1 MSKKNL
7 DQLFREKLEDFT
19 DIPTEIVWKSI
30 EASLD
35 KKKKNRKVIPIW
47 WKLGGIAA
55 ALAIGLFL
63 INPFNG
69 DVEINPTITNI
80 ENSYKKE
87 DKTLDHTIVDD
98 TPQVTG
104 IEASKTTSEGG
115 AANQSSGKETKQ
127 TGAVNGIEASNSIVG
142 KGDNKT
148 LIQNRAA
155 NKTSLALTKTSDPIK
170 KEEQKQNEAIGNT
183 LLQEKETTSDIAQTT
198 SELKASDT
206 KNLKEEIAQAAT
218 EEAVANTDKKSIFD
232 EIDGQNE
239 ENEEVV
245 KATPQGRWSAGPSV
259 APVYFNGMGEGSPVH
274 PIFVPNSKSGDVNLS
289 YGLAISYK
297 INKKLSVK
305 TGIHKVDYGYSTNDV
320 EFSSSLE
327 SFAGGQLSNIDYSST
342 SRNIIVE
349 SKADNTYT
357 ASKETLAQDP
367 SLYGIMA
374 QQLGYLEVPIELNYA
389 LLDNKFGI
397 NLIGGFSS
405 LFLMDNAVTL
415 TSGELIAEMGEANNV
430 NDVNFSTNV
439 GFGLNYKFTPKI
451 QFNVEP
457 VFKYQLNTFSETSG
471 NFQPFTIGVY
481 SGLHFKF

>member
-19 DIPTEIVWKSI
+19 DVPTEKVWKSI
-30 EASLD
+30 EASLNM
-35 KKKKNRKVIPIW
+35 KKKNRKVIPIW

-55 ALAIGLFL
+55 ALAIGLL
-63 INPFNG
+63 LMNPFK
-69 DVEINPTITNI
+69 DDIETNPTITNT
-80 ENSYKKE
+80 ENSDNTVKE
-87 DKTLDHTIVDD
+87 DNTIVDD
-98 TPQVTG
+98 SPQVTG
-104 IEASKTTSEGG
+104 IEASNINPEGG
-115 AANQSSGKETKQ
+115 AANQSSDKETIQ
-127 TGAVNGIEASNSIVG
+127 AETVSSIEASTLVE
-142 KGDNKT
+142 KGDNQT
-148 LIQNRAA
+148 LIQNRSA
-155 NKTSLALTKTSDPIK
+155 NSNSLALTKSNDLI
-170 KEEQKQNEAIGNT
+170 ENEGQKQNEAIGNT
-183 LLQEKETTSDIAQTT
+183 IIQGKETTSDIAQTT

-218 EEAVANTDKKSIFD
+218 EEVVANTDKKSIYD
-232 EIDGQNE
+232 EIAEQNE
-239 ENEEVV
+239 ENEEV
-245 KATPQGRWSAGPSV
+245 KAAPQGRWSAGPSV

-289 YGLAISYK
+289 YGLAVSYK

-305 TGIHKVDYGYSTNDV
+305 TGIHKVDYGYNTNDV

-349 SKADNTYT
+349 SKADNTFT

-374 QQLGYLEVPIELNYA
+374 QQLGYLEVPIELNYV

-397 NLIGGFSS
+397 NLIGGLSS

-430 NDVNFSTNV
+430 NNVNFSTNV

-481 SGLHFKF
+481 SGLNFRF

>member
-19 DIPTEIVWKSI
+19 DVPTEKVWKSI
-30 EASLD
+30 EASLNM
-35 KKKKNRKVIPIW
+35 KKKNRKVIPIW

-63 INPFNG
+63 INPFDG
-69 DVEINPTITNI
+69 DVEANPTITNT
-80 ENSYKKE
+80 ENSDNKE
-87 DKTLDHTIVDD
+87 DKTLDHIIVDD
-98 TPQVTG
+98 ATQVTG
-104 IEASKTTSEGG
+104 IDASNTNSESSGT
-115 AANQSSGKETKQ
+115 NQSSDEETKQ
-127 TGAVNGIEASNSIVG
+127 ADAVSSIGASNSIAE
-142 KGDNKT
+142 KGDNQT
-148 LIQNRAA
+148 LIQNKGA
-155 NKTSLALTKTSDPIK
+155 NSSSLALTKSNDPNK
-170 KEEQKQNEAIGNT
+170 KEGQRQNEAIGNT
-183 LLQEKETTSDIAQTT
+183 IIKGKETALNIAQTT

-206 KNLKEEIAQAAT
+206 KDLKEEIAQEAI
-218 EEAVANTDKKSIFD
+218 EEAVANTDKKSIYD
-232 EIDGQNE
+232 EIAEQNE
-239 ENEEVV
+239 ENEEV

-289 YGLAISYK
+289 YGLAVSYK

-305 TGIHKVDYGYSTNDV
+305 TGIHKVDYGYNTKDV

-349 SKADNTYT
+349 SKADNTFA

-397 NLIGGFSS
+397 NLIGGLSS

-457 VFKYQLNTFSETSG
+457 IFKYQLNTFSETSG

-481 SGLHFKF
+481 SGLNFRF

>member
-7 DQLFREKLEDFT
+7 DQLFREKFEDFT
-19 DIPTEIVWKSI
+19 DVPTEKVWKSI

-63 INPFNG
+63 INPFKGN
-69 DVEINPTITNI
+69 VEINPTITNT
-80 ENSYKKE
+80 ENSNNK
-87 DKTLDHTIVDD
+87 DKDDKALDPIGIKD

-104 IEASKTTSEGG
+104 IEASKTNSEGSE
-115 AANQSSGKETKQ
+115 ANQQKKSTNN
-127 TGAVNGIEASNSIVG
+127 A
-142 KGDNKT
+142 
-148 LIQNRAA
+148 
-155 NKTSLALTKTSDPIK
+155 SLAIIKSGDPIK
-170 KEEQKQNEAIGNT
+170 KEEQKQNEAIANT
-183 LLQEKETTSDIAQTT
+183 ILQEKETASEIAQTT
-198 SELKASDT
+198 SERKALDANTVEDKIASGKNNSDKET
-206 KNLKEEIAQAAT
+206 LDNISKNLKERIDQIAT
-218 EEAVANTDKKSIFD
+218 DEAVTITDKKSIFD
-232 EIDGQNE
+232 EIAKQNE
-239 ENEEVV
+239 EEEVV
-245 KATPQGRWSAGPSV
+245 IATPQGRWSAGPSV

-274 PIFVPNSKSGDVNLS
+274 PIFVPNSKSGDVSLS
-289 YGLAISYK
+289 YGLTVSYK

-305 TGIHKVDYGYSTNDV
+305 TGIHKVDYGYNTNDV

-327 SFAGGQLSNIDYSST
+327 SFAGGQLSNIDYSPT

-349 SKADNTYT
+349 SKADNNTFT

-397 NLIGGFSS
+397 NLIGGLSS

-430 NDVNFSTNV
+430 NKVNFSTNV

-471 NFQPFTIGVY
+471 NFKPFTIGIY
-481 SGLHFKF
+481 SGLNFRL

>member
-19 DIPTEIVWKSI
+19 DVPTEKVWKSI

-35 KKKKNRKVIPIW
+35 MKKKNRKVIPIW

-63 INPFNG
+63 INPFKG
-69 DVEINPTITNI
+69 DVEANPTITNT
-80 ENSYKKE
+80 ENSDNKDGE
-87 DKTLDHTIVDD
+87 TLDHTIVDD
-98 TPQVTG
+98 ATQVTG
-104 IEASKTTSEGG
+104 IEASKTNSEGG
-115 AANQSSGKETKQ
+115 AANQSSDEETKQ
-127 TGAVNGIEASNSIVG
+127 AEAVSGIEASNSIAE
-142 KGDNKT
+142 KDDNQT
-148 LIQNRAA
+148 LIPNRGT
-155 NKTSLALTKTSDPIK
+155 NSSFLALTKTSDPIK
-170 KEEQKQNEAIGNT
+170 KEGQRQNEAIGNT
-183 LLQEKETTSDIAQTT
+183 ILQEKETTSDIARTT

-206 KNLKEEIAQAAT
+206 KNLKGEIAQEAT
-218 EEAVANTDKKSIFD
+218 DEEVANTDKKSIFD
-232 EIDGQNE
+232 EIAEQDE
-239 ENEEVV
+239 EEKVN
-245 KATPQGRWSAGPSV
+245 KAIAQGRWSAGPSV

-289 YGLAISYK
+289 YGLAVSYK

-305 TGIHKVDYGYSTNDV
+305 TGIHKVDYGYNTNDV

-349 SKADNTYT
+349 SKADNTFT

-367 SLYGIMA
+367 SLDGIMA

-397 NLIGGFSS
+397 NLIGGLSS

-457 VFKYQLNTFSETSG
+457 IFKYQLNTFSETSG
-471 NFQPFTIGVY
+471 NFKPFTIGIY